1 MPVNA
6 LAQISATRGDELYA
20 LAVAVVIAVIYLIV
34 LRLIDLNEKEPIWA
48 LVLATQQGFIA
59 AILLPLFLTPAIEL
73 SNVWEPLL
81 VEVAK
86 FVGIVV
92 ITAVLV
98 AVGRARGWAEIG
110 GVMDGLIY
118 GAAVGL
124 GFAVGDTLY
133 REVAFGGRA
142 TAITAGAFGTIWGTA
157 LVGLA
162 EGLFGA
168 IAGAGIG
175 AAVRAR
181 TSGLAVGYAAL
192 GLVGAVATH
201 ILYQLLRTSGAV
213 GGSTFRTWVALAIPV
228 VSIVV
233 LVALSLSGERRAIR
247 EHLQSER
254 ETGAVRD
261 EEFALLTR
269 FSARQGAYASAFFR
283 GDFDYWLSLRSLHNR
298 LVQLA
303 LAKAQVEG
311 EDEPA
316 RRAVLDAEIERL
328 RASTA
333 ELRVV
338 AEARKGRSSGRT
350 AT

>member
-1 MPVNA
+1 MPVHL
-6 LAQISATRGDELYA
+6 LAQVSGGGDELYA

-34 LRLIDLNEKEPIWA
+34 LRFIDLNEKEPIWA
-48 LVLATQQGFIA
+48 LVLATQQGFIV
-59 AILLPLFLTPAIEL
+59 AIVLPLFLTPAIEL
-73 SNVWEPLL
+73 SNVWEPSL

-110 GVMDGLIY
+110 GVMDGIIY

-124 GFAVGDTLY
+124 GFAVGDTLF
-133 REVAFGGRA
+133 RELTFGGRA
-142 TAITAGAFGTIWGTA
+142 TAITAGAFDTIWGTA
-157 LVGLA
+157 LAGLA
-162 EGLFGA
+162 EGLFAA

-181 TSGLAVGYAAL
+181 SGGLALGYALL
-192 GLVGAVATH
+192 GLAGAVAAH
-201 ILYQLLRTSGAV
+201 ILYQLLRTTGAV
-213 GGSTFRTWVALAIPV
+213 GGSTLRTWLALAIPV
-228 VSIVV
+228 VFIIA
-233 LVALSLSGERRAIR
+233 LVAVSLGRERRAIR
-247 EHLQSER
+247 EHLQAER
-254 ETGAVRD
+254 DTGAVRE

-269 FSARQGAYASAFFR
+269 FSARQGAYSSAFFR
-283 GDFDYWLSLRSLHNR
+283 GDFDYWLTLRSLHNR
-298 LVQLA
+298 QVQLA
-303 LAKAQVEG
+303 LAKAQARA
-311 EDEPA
+311 EDDPD

-333 ELRVV
+333 ELRAT
-338 AEARKGRSSGRT
+338 AEARRGRSLGRT